1 MRNGPNFQKNDHG
14 FEDSRQETPAK
25 PPLKTEAGLQRRLF
39 LEKVLSDVS
48 TRSVLTDDI
57 SRFLKDCLM
66 LLGTALEADC
76 AYLFRYCDE
85 TDSVCRTSEWAR
97 KSEMLKPD
105 RLQNLPAGSISKW
118 IRRLKAG
125 AVLSFSNVED
135 VADKFLKAGLGLEHM
150 RSVLVVPLC
159 AMNAFYGFIQFG
171 AICLH
176 GWKIDNADIF
186 RTIGQVIGKTIEAHE
201 TRRALHQS
209 QERYRTLVDDMPAMV
224 CRFLPDGT
232 LTFVNDLYCACFNKN
247 ASELIGADFF
257 QFIPEKDRPGVREHY
272 AGLNSNHPMVTYEHQ
287 VIAPDGGIRWQEWT
301 DRAILND
308 RMQVVEY
315 QSIGRDITDNKLA
328 DREKEI
334 LQRQLV
340 QAQKMEAIG
349 TLAGGIA
356 HDFNN
361 ILSSIIGY
369 TEIAMARTQQPT
381 MIHPLEKVIQSSE
394 RARDLVQQILA
405 FGRKSDQRMKP
416 LHIQS
421 VMQES
426 LKLLRASLPA
436 TLTIRQNI
444 QPGPIVVRANATQM
458 HQVLMNLMTN
468 AAHAIGAH
476 SGTIEVGIKQI
487 DFTEADP
494 ASFPDLRP
502 GAYVRISVRDTGCG
516 MKPEIVDKIFDPY
529 FTTKGRGTG
538 LGLAVVH
545 AIVTAHRGIIRV
557 ESAPGKG
564 SLFCVYLPCS
574 NEEMTGPGVVKNM
587 NPPTGTERILFVD
600 DESNIAEIAQSALEY
615 LGYRVETCTDS
626 GKALEKF
633 QKSPDAF
640 DLVITDMTMP
650 GMTGDVLASKILA
663 AAPNIPILLCTGY
676 SDQITEQ
683 KALSMGIQKFFYKPI
698 SLEDMARCVREA
710 LDHRKS

>member
-1 MRNGPNFQKNDHG
+1 
-14 FEDSRQETPAK
+14 
-25 PPLKTEAGLQRRLF
+25 
-39 LEKVLSDVS
+39 
-48 TRSVLTDDI
+48 
-57 SRFLKDCLM
+57 
-66 LLGTALEADC
+66 
-76 AYLFRYCDE
+76 
-85 TDSVCRTSEWAR
+85 
-97 KSEMLKPD
+97 
-105 RLQNLPAGSISKW
+105 
-118 IRRLKAG
+118 
-125 AVLSFSNVED
+125 
-135 VADKFLKAGLGLEHM
+135 
-150 RSVLVVPLC
+150 
-159 AMNAFYGFIQFG
+159 
-171 AICLH
+171 
-176 GWKIDNADIF
+176 
-186 RTIGQVIGKTIEAHE
+186 
-201 TRRALHQS
+201 
-209 QERYRTLVDDMPAMV
+209 
-224 CRFLPDGT
+224 
-232 LTFVNDLYCACFNKN
+232 
-247 ASELIGADFF
+247 
-257 QFIPEKDRPGVREHY
+257 
-272 AGLNSNHPMVTYEHQ
+272 
-287 VIAPDGGIRWQEWT
+287 
-301 DRAILND
+301 
-308 RMQVVEY
+308 
-315 QSIGRDITDNKLA
+315 
-328 DREKEI
+328 
-334 LQRQLV
+334 
-340 QAQKMEAIG
+340 
-349 TLAGGIA
+349 
-356 HDFNN
+356 
-361 ILSSIIGY
+361 
-369 TEIAMARTQQPT
+369 

-516 MKPEIVDKIFDPY
+516 MKPEIADKIFDPY

-545 AIVTAHRGIIRV
+545 AIVKAHRGIIRV